1 MWKKIVQLLNLG
13 IAPRDLT
20 RKSERKLNVARSAEK
35 FAAQSD
41 SIYAIYSS
49 NHIRGNTRFT
59 LMIIRHLSNS
69 R

>member
-1 MWKKIVQLLNLG
+1 MMWKKIVQLLNLG

-20 RKSERKLNVARSAEK
+20 RKSERKLNLARSAEK

-49 NHIRGNTRFT
+49 NDKGKYKIYFNDNTS
-59 LMIIRHLSNS
+59 LI
-69 R
+69 

>member
-49 NHIRGNTRFT
+49 NHKGKTKFT